1 MRKSASLLSTEVT
14 DALQR
19 AIEAA
24 LATALQEQ
32 KKKKKKKK
40 KPAEPPQQLSEA
52 EQQVAK
58 TADGPTKPR
67 RSRGGFRGRP
77 PPPTF
82 DFDELADSA
91 LLTETEAAA
100 VGRWSTNTLS
110 SWRERPD
117 HPLKWT
123 KVGGGRVRYRAGD
136 VRQLLASGYRVQPGL
151 PPIGDVA
158 MTGPERA

>member
-40 KPAEPPQQLSEA
+40 KKNPPAPPHQPTKAQ
-52 EQQVAK
+52 QQVAK

-100 VGRWSTNTLS
+100 VGRWSTNTL
-110 SWRERPD
+110 
-117 HPLKWT
+117 
-123 KVGGGRVRYRAGD
+123 
-136 VRQLLASGYRVQPGL
+136 
-151 PPIGDVA
+151 
-158 MTGPERA
+158 